1 MSSHRVNV
9 ETGRWQ
15 KPTAIPFNERT
26 QVCKCIELKISESKI
41 VLKNSQYRRNML

>member
-26 QVCKCIELKISESKI
+26 CTLCVKLYDEDL
-41 VLKNSQYRRNML
+41 RRKYV